1 MWLCLPKKRREIQPL
16 PSEDQLN
23 AVVTLFFLIETLQ
36 NETFWHVLTI
46 STIST
51 IFLWFAYII
60 YIYRYR
66 NYMYIRIYIW
76 IIPTSITRV
85 DSLSKGSQ
93 LHPAWEIRT
102 WNVDLKHWS
111 SEIWVPFSVEIPKNH
126 LGNWSKKD
134 GKSWKT
140 NNFPGEFNWIT
151 MKVMEYEL

>member
-1 MWLCLPKKRREIQPL
+1 MALPPQKTERNTTFTKRRSTKCSCYPVL
-16 PSEDQLN
+16 SHWNSSKRD
-23 AVVTLFFLIETLQ
+23 
-36 NETFWHVLTI
+36 VLTCSDHI
-46 STIST
+46 Y
-51 IFLWFAYII
+51 YIYNILVICIYYI
-60 YIYRYR
+60 YIDIEIICIYVY
-66 NYMYIRIYIW
+66 IYIW

-93 LHPAWEIRT
+93 LHPAWEIRA